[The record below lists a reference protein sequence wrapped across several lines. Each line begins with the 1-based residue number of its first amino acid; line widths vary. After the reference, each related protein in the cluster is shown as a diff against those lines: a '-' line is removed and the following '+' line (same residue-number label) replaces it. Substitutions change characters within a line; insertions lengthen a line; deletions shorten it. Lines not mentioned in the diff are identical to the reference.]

1 MTDSGFSAVKGI
13 HPAQLKNLQDMG
25 FTRMTQVQQ
34 QALPAAMDGKD
45 LLAQART
52 GSGKTAAF
60 GIPLLQNLNPRF
72 FGVQGLVLCPTR
84 ELATQVATELRKLA
98 RFQANIKIVV
108 LSGGVSIG
116 PQIGSLEHGAHV
128 VVGTPG
134 RIKDHLRKKTLDIS
148 QLKTLVLDEAD
159 RMLDMGFSEDIH
171 HIADHT
177 PQQRQTLL
185 FSATYPD
192 NIAQLS
198 GRLQHNPAEIRVE
211 SLHSGTSIEQ
221 HWILCQRAEKEQAL
235 LKAISQFGIQQGVI
249 FCNTKQSVNEV
260 TQQLRDAGYVAR
272 GLHGDLEQRDRDQVY
287 IQFRQGSSS
296 FLVATDVAARGL
308 DVDDLPA
315 VINYD
320 LPRDP
325 EVYVHRIGRTGRA
338 GKQGLAVSLTTEKE
352 QYKQDAIRGQ
362 QNMTAEITAYAELTP
377 AIAEVS
383 KPEFV
388 SLCIAGGRKNKLRP
402 GDILGAL
409 TSNGGIQGQDVGK
422 IDVLD
427 FVAYVAVRRP
437 VARQALAHMQKS
449 KIKGRALKI
458 RRG

>member
-1 MTDSGFSAVKGI
+1 MI
-13 HPAQLKNLQDMG
+13 
-25 FTRMTQVQQ
+25 
-34 QALPAAMDGKD
+34 
-45 LLAQART
+45 
-52 GSGKTAAF
+52 
-60 GIPLLQNLNPRF
+60 
-72 FGVQGLVLCPTR
+72 
-84 ELATQVATELRKLA
+84 
-98 RFQANIKIVV
+98 
-108 LSGGVSIG
+108 
-116 PQIGSLEHGAHV
+116 
-128 VVGTPG
+128 
-134 RIKDHLRKKTLDIS
+134 
-148 QLKTLVLDEAD
+148 
-159 RMLDMGFSEDIH
+159 
-171 HIADHT
+171 
-177 PQQRQTLL
+177 
-185 FSATYPD
+185 
-192 NIAQLS
+192 
-198 GRLQHNPAEIRVE
+198 
-211 SLHSGTSIEQ
+211 
-221 HWILCQRAEKEQAL
+221 
-235 LKAISQFGIQQGVI
+235 
-249 FCNTKQSVNEV
+249 
-260 TQQLRDAGYVAR
+260 
-272 GLHGDLEQRDRDQVY
+272 
-287 IQFRQGSSS
+287 
-296 FLVATDVAARGL
+296 ATDVAARGL

-458 RRG
+458 RRV